1 MRMTSR
7 ARWPRRL
14 VVAGAV
20 VILAGTNAPPAFAH
34 TPVGDHAWRAD
45 ADPACTSVLSSAD
58 RAALWAAPLDR
69 LVTLNV
75 NVLSVREAVD
85 RLASVA
91 HLDLSYSADLL
102 PTDRTVCLTV
112 ERVPVGAVLE
122 HLLGGSTLRPIVI
135 GSAQVVLAP
144 SRVAART
151 ESVAMSRRAS
161 LLDRVVV
168 TGSPDG
174 AAQRGSPFA
183 LEVLDGA
190 QLAQHGVSTLGEA
203 MELAVPGVWTWT
215 NSAGAVTARYGSIR
229 GASSFGVSAPKIY
242 LDGIEVANPL
252 LVTQIDPAR
261 IARVEVI
268 RGPQGAAL
276 YGADAISG
284 VVNILTRHDG
294 TETGR
299 TQFQLN
305 TLGGVSSTAYASRDP
320 FVQEHALSVRR
331 GSAARNVGAGLSVGT
346 VGAYVP
352 GASERR
358 LLFDADGRFSRQR
371 SIYTGFTRFSL
382 QHANAGSSLMLG
394 NGFGAFQSS
403 PAGGPALA
411 ASTVRQSLSD
421 GSARQSGPADSM
433 MRAIVADS
441 APGQD
446 MAQYTVG
453 GSVSMM
459 PSLQWTH
466 TVIAGVDGYRLR
478 GLSPYSLAGPQS
490 LSSAA
495 LAGNAEGA
503 ADRAS
508 IRLRT
513 VGRFDVAPATLLT
526 LTLGAEQALTNEVV
540 TSAGSISG
548 PTAGGRLGGGTN
560 SGTSSGRTVGG
571 VGATTGSTW
580 AARAPTSDQTRATY
594 DNTGLSAQA
603 QMAWHDRWFA
613 SAGLR
618 AERIDGATPNAQRSL
633 LPMLGVAHV
642 RDIGDVVLKLRGAFG
657 TGIRPARSLVRTSS
671 WMGQGQFVALSALDP
686 ERQSGT
692 EFGADMI
699 VGRSAIHVTRFDQR
713 ATGLIQPVASVVTTV
728 SGGGRAARAMVFTL
742 QNVGAITNRG
752 WEFEATTRVRALS
765 VAATLALV
773 DSRVARV
780 ANAYRGELR
789 VGDRMLDVP
798 ANTVSLTAA
807 WARGR
812 WTLTS
817 TAIRAADWVGYDR
830 GAVGSALSTGD
841 QSVRALE
848 GTNLR
853 TFWLRYPGVT
863 RWRAGAQYRWRDAFS
878 LVVSGENLL
887 NVQTGVPDNATVI
900 AGRTLTFGVRTVF

>member
-1 MRMTSR
+1 MTS
-7 ARWPRRL
+7 WPHAPR
-14 VVAGAV
+14 VVAV
-20 VILAGTNAPPAFAH
+20 AGTLAVLMGTMVRPAFAMAPR
-34 TPVGDHAWRAD
+34 TVAWPTGD
-45 ADPACTSVLSSAD
+45 DPACTSVVSSAD

-69 LVTLNV
+69 LVTLKV
-75 NVLSVREAVD
+75 NAVSVREAVD
-85 RLASVA
+85 RLAAAA
-91 HLDLSYSADLL
+91 HLELSYSADLL
-102 PTDRTVCLTV
+102 PADRPVCLAL
-112 ERVPVGAVLE
+112 ERVPVGAVLD
-122 HLLGGSTLRPIVI
+122 HLLGGSTLRPIVL
-135 GSAQVVLAP
+135 GSTQVVLAP
-144 SRVAART
+144 SRVAVRT
-151 ESVAMSRRAS
+151 ESVPMSRRS
-161 LLDRVVV
+161 SVLDRVVV

-190 QLAQHGVSTLGEA
+190 QLAQHGVSTLSEA

-261 IARVEVI
+261 VARVEVI

-299 TQFQLN
+299 TQFQMN
-305 TLGGVSSTAYASRDP
+305 TLGGVASTAYASRDP
-320 FVQEHALSVRR
+320 FVQEHSLSVRR
-331 GSAARNVGAGLSVGT
+331 GSAARNFGAGLNVGT

-358 LLFDADGRFSRQR
+358 LLFDVDGRFSRQR

-382 QHANAGSSLMLG
+382 QRANAGSSLMLG
-394 NGFGAFQSS
+394 NDGGAALPASS
-403 PAGGPALA
+403 LGSGLSSATVTRQLVGAGGA
-411 ASTVRQSLSD
+411 
-421 GSARQSGPADSM
+421 ARQGVLADPLA
-433 MRAIVADS
+433 RPIVADS

-453 GSVSMM
+453 GSISMM
-459 PSLQWTH
+459 PSMQWTH
-466 TVIAGVDGYRLR
+466 TIIAGVDGYRLR

-508 IRLRT
+508 VRLRT
-513 VGRFDVAPATLLT
+513 VGRFDVAPSTLLT
-526 LTLGAEQALTNEVV
+526 VTFGAEQAFTNEIV
-540 TSAGSISG
+540 TSAGSFVAPPPVSG
-548 PTAGGRLGGGTN
+548 GKVGSPFSGTGTLGGAT
-560 SGTSSGRTVGG
+560 
-571 VGATTGSTW
+571 GATTTSW
-580 AARAPTSDQTRATY
+580 LARSPASDQLRATY
-594 DNTGLSAQA
+594 DITGLSAQV
-603 QMAWHDRWFA
+603 QLAWHDRWFA
-613 SAGLR
+613 SAGTR

-633 LPMLGVAHV
+633 LPMLGAAYV
-642 RDIGDVVLKLRGAFG
+642 RDLGNVVLKLRGAYG
-657 TGIRPARSLVRTSS
+657 TGIRPARSLLRTSS
-671 WMGQGQFVALSALDP
+671 WMGQGQFAALSSLDP

-692 EFGADMI
+692 EFGAD
-699 VGRSAIHVTRFDQR
+699 VLFGRSTVHVTRFDQR

-728 SGGGRAARAMVFTL
+728 SGGGRASRAMNFTL
-742 QNVGAITNRG
+742 QNVGAIANRG

-765 VAATLALV
+765 VAATLAMV

-798 ANTVSLTAA
+798 SNTVSLSAA

-812 WTLTS
+812 WTFTS
-817 TAIRAADWVGYDR
+817 TATRAADWIGYDR
-830 GAVGSALSTGD
+830 SAVGTVLSTGEAP
-841 QSVRALE
+841 VRSLE
-848 GTNLR
+848 GNNLR
-853 TFWLRYPGVT
+853 AFWLRYPGVT
-863 RWRAGAQYRWRDAFS
+863 RWRAGAQYRVREGFA
-878 LVVSGENLL
+878 LLAGGENLL

>member
-1 MRMTSR
+1 MVLRRRMTSR
-7 ARWPRRL
+7 FHVPRAIAA
-14 VVAGAV
+14 AGTLAV
-20 VILAGTNAPPAFAH
+20 LAGTAVRPALALV
-34 TPVGDHAWRAD
+34 PRAD
-45 ADPACTSVLSSAD
+45 AARRVGNDPACTSVVPSAD

-69 LVTLNV
+69 LVTFKV
-75 NVLSVREAVD
+75 NAVSVRDAVD
-85 RLASVA
+85 RLAA
-91 HLDLSYSADLL
+91 AARLELSYSAELL
-102 PTDRTVCLTV
+102 PADRTVCLTV
-112 ERVPVGAVLE
+112 ERVPVGAVLD
-122 HLLGGSTLRPIVI
+122 HLLGGSTLRPIVL
-135 GSAQVVLAP
+135 GSTQVVLAP
-144 SRVAART
+144 SRAVART
-151 ESVAMSRRAS
+151 ESMPMSRRSS

-299 TQFQLN
+299 TQFQMN
-305 TLGGVSSTAYASRDP
+305 TLGGVTSTAYVSRDP
-320 FVQEHALSVRR
+320 FVQEHSLSARR
-331 GSAARNVGAGLSVGT
+331 GSAARNIGAGLNVGT
-346 VGAYVP
+346 LGAYIP

-358 LLFDADGRFSRQR
+358 LLFDVDGRFSRQR

-382 QHANAGSSLMLG
+382 QRANAGTSLLQGTDLATFQTLPLAGTASLVGSS
-394 NGFGAFQSS
+394 
-403 PAGGPALA
+403 
-411 ASTVRQSLSD
+411 RQNVTP
-421 GSARQSGPADSM
+421 GVGARQSGPADSM
-433 MRAIVADS
+433 PRAITADS
-441 APGQD
+441 ASGQD

-453 GSVSMM
+453 GSISMM

-466 TVIAGVDGYRLR
+466 TLIAGVDGYRLR

-495 LAGNAEGA
+495 LAGSAEGA

-508 IRLRT
+508 IRLRS
-513 VGRFDVAPATLLT
+513 VGRFDVAPSTLLT
-526 LTLGAEQALTNEVV
+526 LTFGAEQALTNEVV
-540 TSAGSISG
+540 TSAGSPIG
-548 PTAGGRLGGGTN
+548 AMLGGA
-560 SGTSSGRTVGG
+560 GRTGTGGAAGSTLGG
-571 VGATTGSTW
+571 VGSVGM
-580 AARAPTSDQTRATY
+580 ARAPSSDRLRATY

-613 SAGLR
+613 SAGVR

-633 LPMLGVAHV
+633 LPMLGAAHV
-642 RDIGDVVLKLRGAFG
+642 RDLGDVVLKLRGAFG

-671 WMGQGQFVALSALDP
+671 WMGQGQFAALTALDP

-692 EFGADMI
+692 EFGAD
-699 VGRSAIHVTRFDQR
+699 VVFGRSALHMTRFDQR

-728 SGGGRAARAMVFTL
+728 SGGGRPARAMNFQL

-752 WEFEATTRVRALS
+752 WEFEATTRVSSLS
-765 VAATLALV
+765 VAATLAVV

-780 ANAYRGELR
+780 ASGYRGELR

-798 ANTVSLTAA
+798 SNTISVSAA

-812 WTLTS
+812 WTFTS
-817 TAIRAADWVGYDR
+817 TAIRAADWIGYDR
-830 GAVGSALSTGD
+830 SAVGTVLSTGD
-841 QSVRALE
+841 EPVRSLE
-848 GTNLR
+848 GTSLR
-853 TFWLRYPGVT
+853 SFWLRYPGVT
-863 RWRAGAQYRWRDAFS
+863 RWRAGAQYRVRDGFA
-878 LVVSGENLL
+878 LVAGGENLL

-900 AGRTLTFGVRTVF
+900 AGRTLTFGIRTVF

>member
-1 MRMTSR
+1 MSPT

-20 VILAGTNAPPAFAH
+20 VVLAGTNASRAFAL
-34 TPVGDHAWRAD
+34 TPVGDRAWRAA

-69 LVTLNV
+69 LVTLKV
-75 NVLSVREAVD
+75 SALTVREAVD

-102 PTDRTVCLTV
+102 PADRPVCLTV

-135 GSAQVVLAP
+135 GSTQVVLAP

-183 LEVLDGA
+183 LDVLDGA

-203 MELAVPGVWTWT
+203 LELAVPGVWTWT

-299 TQFQLN
+299 TQFLLN
-305 TLGGVSSTAYASRDP
+305 TVGGVSSTAYASRDP

-331 GSAARNVGAGLSVGT
+331 GSAARNFGAGLNVGT

-403 PAGGPALA
+403 PAGGAALA

-453 GSVSMM
+453 GSVSVM

-513 VGRFDVAPATLLT
+513 VGRFDVAPGTLLT

-548 PTAGGRLGGGTN
+548 PTAGVGSRLGGGA
-560 SGTSSGRTVGG
+560 GSGRTVGG
-571 VGATTGSTW
+571 VGVTIGSMW

-613 SAGLR
+613 SAGVR
-618 AERIDGATPNAQRSL
+618 AERIDGATPNAQHSL

-642 RDIGDVVLKLRGAFG
+642 RDMGDVVLKLRGAFG

-692 EFGADMI
+692 EFGADVI
-699 VGRSAIHVTRFDQR
+699 VGRSAVHITRFDQR

-765 VAATLALV
+765 LAATMALV

-798 ANTVSLTAA
+798 ANTMSISAA
-807 WARGR
+807 WAHGR
-812 WTLTS
+812 WTLSS
-817 TAIRAADWVGYDR
+817 TAIRAADWIGYDR
-830 GAVGSALSTGD
+830 GAVGTVLSTGD

-878 LVVSGENLL
+878 LVLGGENLL